1 MKKAI
6 GFMSGVA
13 AVTLAAS
20 GLYMLTSDTTKK
32 KACKTVHSALD
43 DASKMVNKSMNHMN
57 SKSN

>member
-1 MKKAI
+1 
-6 GFMSGVA
+6 MSGVA